1 MLRTI
6 GECLDQSHDLV
17 RKPDPCVGID
27 GDGVVARVGELL
39 MRSVPAM
46 AHVALPRP
54 EGAFSIWIDPSVC
67 YLNMAERLR
76 RVKPEAFLGIALAH
90 IGRITFGW
98 GPRAL
103 RKLVLTAAALMAGA
117 IEAVL
122 LIVLT
127 LINPVRLTRSTRV
140 GKAATFVLLAAITI
154 DNTASAVILDYRIIT
169 GQVSNNA
176 AVLLGSG
183 AALFVTNII
192 VFGIW
197 YWELDL
203 GGPFARAGVDERH
216 PKRTY
221 PDFLFPQTD
230 RPALAPDDCE
240 PRFVDYLYV
249 SLTNVVAF
257 SPTDTMPLTRRAKAM
272 MALQSLVSVS
282 TLALV
287 ITRAINV
294 LK

>member
-1 MLRTI
+1 MHRAGHLTA
-6 GECLDQSHDLV
+6 G
-17 RKPDPCVGID
+17 
-27 GDGVVARVGELL
+27 ANEL
-39 MRSVPAM
+39 VPAWLRPGNPESRWPVLLALIAAM
-46 AHVALPRP
+46 ALQYGIPHQYTVVPRWP
-54 EGAFSIWIDPSVC
+54 
-67 YLNMAERLR
+67 L
-76 RVKPEAFLGIALAH
+76 IALE
-90 IGRITFGW
+90 
-98 GPRAL
+98 
-103 RKLVLTAAALMAGA
+103 V
-117 IEAVL
+117 VL

-183 AALFVTNII
+183 AALFFTNVI

-203 GGPFARAGVDERH
+203 GGPFARAGVDERRL
-216 PKRTY
+216 KRTY

-230 RPALAPDDCE
+230 RPALAPEDWE
-240 PRFVDYLYV
+240 PRFLDYLYV
-249 SLTNVVAF
+249 SLTNVIAF

-272 MALQSLVSVS
+272 MAVQSLVAVS

-287 ITRAINV
+287 IARAINV